1 MNSFMKVPDVVLSQP
16 EIHGLITI
24 GLGTSILKTM
34 FPDVAPEDLSGIY
47 TWLNQQLIDTY
58 KKYDKPV
65 LVINPAADVEAES
78 AKIMEDN
85 RIPVYTTPE
94 RAADVMGVLYRRRR
108 HLEKARKE

>member
-16 EIHGLITI
+16 DIHGLITV

-34 FPDVAPEDLSGIY
+34 FPDVAPEDLGGIY
-47 TWLNQQLIDTY
+47 TWLNQQLITTY
-58 KKYDKPV
+58 KNYDKPV
-65 LVINPAADVEAES
+65 LVINPAADVEVES

-94 RAADVMGVLYRRRR
+94 TAADVMSVLYRRRKY
-108 HLEKARKE
+108 LEKTK